1 MKNYLKEQGKQLIEM
16 GYYVIPIQDGM
27 KQPNMKEWTKLGT
40 NQTAQ
45 LDKWVNGTLGET
57 RHGVGIMTGSHYD
70 NVIGLDVDVY
80 DEVLADKI
88 ETYLTSEFAGV
99 AIRIGKHP
107 KRMYVFKGDKKFK
120 SHVYTHYTSNH
131 ITQQVELIADGKQ
144 FVAYAIHPDTK
155 QPYEWVS
162 PLQPAVEL
170 PILTQTVIDTVAGIF
185 NQHFGIEQETQ
196 STQQTSGN
204 SDDFEYADFSMDDIP
219 VREMTFEEFEEIIDL
234 SKKLSADSSDS
245 EWRDL
250 GMVYWYHF
258 DGSKEAFDRFIAYWE
273 KTLDRKCSPE
283 WRKKWK
289 VRWKSFDPKTYNSQP
304 ITIATYVQA
313 AKPALRKSHLKRL
326 RECENVDDFMMVL
339 SQIARVSYNAIEE
352 DIFVGECLNTLRR
365 LQNGESKHTK
375 STIHKMLHSLRVQQ
389 ISKDEI
395 PYFVQNFCYLA
406 PKDTFISM
414 DNQIEFPPQAYDKM
428 FAKSVADLNVD
439 KLTASQIA
447 MRMGTMRTI
456 TGIAFNPTMGKFFNY
471 DMFGVAQDLTDV
483 DTNKDIRIKG
493 NVTQVYLNT
502 YAAGKHAEI
511 PDEWDEDGIW
521 ARDAFIEYIEHL
533 IPEKYVDLVTQ
544 WLAFNVQ
551 HQGKK
556 RGYAFMLTGRQGDGK
571 SNLAEVVSQAIGI
584 EYCNKI
590 NNDMVQSRFN
600 GVWLRNYLFTVVEE
614 YEMTGDR
621 GKFNYERMKDVI
633 NGERLSVE
641 DKHQNATEIKSFAN
655 FMFLSNKDGLADDGD
670 VPYFEL
676 DDRRFFYVQT
686 RYSDFEEHAKFKREN
701 PNFHDKMVEIKLNP
715 NKYAK
720 WVRKYLEEYPL
731 TPEFLHN
738 HNAPNTEYKMKALNL
753 ELDEDLE
760 YLREYC
766 ETHELVN
773 LTGLLRKLNIPVK
786 DMKDNKWRKLLSK
799 LGFHNT
805 CRIKIGEKMDTVY
818 SRNPDKWI
826 KLGNKAVRDLLDS
839 YEDSQSI
846 DFDNYFDDKPTD
858 DELDDL

>member
-45 LDKWVNGTLGET
+45 LDKWVNGTFGET

-170 PILTQTVIDTVAGIF
+170 PILTQTVIDTVVGIF
-185 NQHFGIEQETQ
+185 NQHFGVEQETK
-196 STQQTSGN
+196 STQQSNNNGD
-204 SDDFEYADFSMDDIP
+204 DDFEYADFSMKDLA

-234 SKKLSADSSDS
+234 SKKLSANSSDS

-313 AKPALRKSHLKRL
+313 AKPELRKSHWKRL
-326 RECENVDDFMMVL
+326 HECENIDEFLMIL
-339 SQIARVSYNAIEE
+339 SQISRISYNPIEE
-352 DIFVGECLNTLRR
+352 EIFVGESLNVLKR
-365 LQNGESKHTK
+365 LHGGETRFTK
-375 STIHKMLHSLRVQQ
+375 TTIHRMLHSFRVQNMAGD
-389 ISKDEI
+389 SI
-395 PYFVQNFCYLA
+395 PNFVKNFCY
-406 PKDTFISM
+406 KGTSDTFIAMNSYF
-414 DNQIEFPPQAYDKM
+414 ELTPSAYDKV
-428 FAKSVADLNVD
+428 FAKSVIDLNVD

-447 MRMGTMRTI
+447 MRMGTMRNVM
-456 TGIAFNPTMGKFFNY
+456 GVAFNPTMGKFFYY
-471 DMFGVAQDLTDV
+471 DDNAVAHDVTDV
-483 DTNKDIRIKG
+483 DTNELLNKDGDKY
-493 NVTQVYLNT
+493 QVLLNT
-502 YAAGKHAEI
+502 YDATKYREV
-511 PDEWDEDGIW
+511 PDEWDEIGIW
-521 ARDAFIEYIEHL
+521 ARDAFVEYVEHL
-533 IPEKYVDLVTQ
+533 IPDKYFDLVMQ

-551 HQGKK
+551 YRGKQK
-556 RGYAFMLTGRQGDGK
+556 GYAFMLTGRQGDGK
-571 SNLAEVVSQAIGI
+571 SNLAEVISQAVGVA
-584 EYCNKI
+584 YSNKV
-590 NNDMVQSRFN
+590 NNDAIISRFN
-600 GVWLRNYLFTVVEE
+600 GAWLGNHLFTVVEE
-614 YEMTGDR
+614 YEMTGEV
-621 GKFNYERMKDVI
+621 GKLNYDRMKDII
-633 NGERLSVE
+633 NGDKLQVE
-641 DKHQNATEIKSFAN
+641 AKFKDSYITKSFAN
-655 FMFLSNKDGLADDGD
+655 FIFLSNKDGLLD
-670 VPYFEL
+670 VSEMPYFEA

-686 RYSDFEEHAKFKREN
+686 KYSDHKEYAKFKRDN
-701 PNFHDKMVEIKLNP
+701 PHFHDKIVEIKLNP

-720 WVRKYLEEYPL
+720 WVRKYLMEYPI
-731 TPEFLHN
+731 TPEFAN
-738 HNAPNTEYKMKALNL
+738 NMNAPSTEYKTRAQGF
-753 ELDEDLE
+753 EVDDDID
-760 YLREYC
+760 YLRNYC
-766 ETHELVN
+766 ETRDIINLTKVLREMNIPTQDMRNNKWRNTLVN
-773 LTGLLRKLNIPVK
+773 LGFQNIGRFGISGEKCTVYASDPDMWLSLGADEIRKELEK
-786 DMKDNKWRKLLSK
+786 DVSDPFEDDNKP
-799 LGFHNT
+799 T
-805 CRIKIGEKMDTVY
+805 EK
-818 SRNPDKWI
+818 
-826 KLGNKAVRDLLDS
+826 
-839 YEDSQSI
+839 
-846 DFDNYFDDKPTD
+846 
-858 DELDDL
+858 ELDDL